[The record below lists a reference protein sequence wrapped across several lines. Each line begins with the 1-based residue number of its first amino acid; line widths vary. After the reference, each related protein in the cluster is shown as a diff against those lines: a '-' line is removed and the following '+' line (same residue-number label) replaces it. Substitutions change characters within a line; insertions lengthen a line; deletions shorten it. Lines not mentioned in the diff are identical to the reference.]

1 MTIKGFWTFFCLWL
15 SLHDEKSWTRCLICI
30 IPCLCI
36 CICICLRPCLFLAVS
51 QFSKMINLRCAA
63 LYALFLAQGQAAVY
77 QGVLISTQCILIF
90 SNFNIFRIPSMH
102 CFLRKGKLGCCVP
115 WSFNQQTMHF
125 HDEVEKGRSCMQQW
139 KWVWYGLRVNSSV
152 LLRDL
157 IVRVQKLWYEYHSH
171 ALCRLRTGA
180 TVLV

>member
-1 MTIKGFWTFFCLWL
+1 MPVVLILGANTNTPELHQYAWYKSSDTREHDKMTIKGFWTFFCLWL

-90 SNFNIFRIPSMH
+90 SNINI
-102 CFLRKGKLGCCVP
+102 
-115 WSFNQQTMHF
+115 WSFNQHTMHF
-125 HDEVEKGRSCMQQW
+125 D
-139 KWVWYGLRVNSSV
+139 
-152 LLRDL
+152 
-157 IVRVQKLWYEYHSH
+157 I
-171 ALCRLRTGA
+171 
-180 TVLV
+180 